1 MQQQLLP
8 PPPLQDH
15 HRPSLGVYR
24 PRARQRQ
31 PPLPPVGTDLWALR
45 GENLICLLC
54 IVEFVCRFWFQFCF
68 WFRFQF
74 LFLFFMDFGEFGFG
88 FGLWA
93 WAWAEGGGKKS
104 GVIKA

>member
-1 MQQQLLP
+1 MQQQLQ
-8 PPPLQDH
+8 PPPLQDR
-15 HRPSLGVYR
+15 HRQLLGVYR

-31 PPLPPVGTDLWALR
+31 PLLPPVGTDLWALR

-54 IVEFVCRFWFQFCF
+54 IVEFVCRFWFGF

-74 LFLFFMDFGEFGFG
+74 RFFLWILESSGSVF
-88 FGLWA
+88 WT
-93 WAWAEGGGKKS
+93 WAEAGGGKKS

>member
-1 MQQQLLP
+1 MQQQLQ
-8 PPPLQDH
+8 PPPLQDR
-15 HRPSLGVYR
+15 HRQSLGVYR

-31 PPLPPVGTDLWALR
+31 PLLPPVGTDLWALR

-54 IVEFVCRFWFQFCF
+54 IVEFVCRFWFGF

-74 LFLFFMDFGEFGFG
+74 RFFFMDFGEFGFG
-88 FGLWA
+88 F
-93 WAWAEGGGKKS
+93 WAWAEAGVGKKS